1 MYLYIFTL
9 IYLVIISLISIAITI
24 YDKFRALNHQTR
36 ISERALLSLALAGG
50 AFFMYITM
58 LLIRHKTK
66 HHTFMSALPIMI
78 VVHIFIIYGIYYAG
92 I

>member
-9 IYLVIISLISIAITI
+9 IYLIIISIISIVLTI
-24 YDKFRALNHQTR
+24 YDKIRALNHQKR
-36 ISERALLSLALAGG
+36 IPERTLLFLALIGG

-58 LLIRHKTK
+58 LLIRHKTR
-66 HHTFMSALPIMI
+66 HHTFMSVLPIMI
-78 VVHIFIIYGIYYAG
+78 VVHIFILYGIYYAG